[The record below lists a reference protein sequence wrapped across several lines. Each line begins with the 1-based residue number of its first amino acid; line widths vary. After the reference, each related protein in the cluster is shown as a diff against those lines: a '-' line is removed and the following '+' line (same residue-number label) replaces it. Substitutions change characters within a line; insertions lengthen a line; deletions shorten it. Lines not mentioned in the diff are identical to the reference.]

1 MLKNWL
7 LNSKKVLCA
16 VSCILLVTGCLSFGG
31 ATQLT
36 PLTPNFC
43 GKIIYIPL
51 EGGFYG
57 LESNKGNK
65 YLPVNLPD
73 NLKQHGLSIQ
83 AKLVKVEGMMGLH
96 MWGEYVRILN
106 IRPFP
111 C

>member
-1 MLKNWL
+1 MLKNGLLIL
-7 LNSKKVLCA
+7 LNF
-16 VSCILLVTGCLSFGG
+16 SCILLVTGCLSFGG

-36 PLTPNFC
+36 PSIPNFC

-73 NLKQHGLSIQ
+73 DLKRHGLSIQ
-83 AKLVKVEGMMGLH
+83 ARLVKVEGMMGLH
-96 MWGEYVRILN
+96 MWGEYVRVLDIK
-106 IRPFP
+106 PFP